1 LPRFEAHLFAES
13 IVSYQAFT
21 NPDSRS
27 TIHLNMFCPSCGT
40 EDTIGLPYCNRCGAN
55 LGGMVVPQTE
65 PPVISVTKPTLI
77 ISLTLAVLTL
87 GGFAGLVEGAR
98 ALSLNLRGGNNDPL
112 IALIVMGM
120 ITILTVDVF
129 LVRQLSRVI
138 TAALSSTVQP
148 QSKRPNAIAAPHA
161 PQLQRPNTARLEP
174 APSVTENTTR
184 FFEPVYRAPA
194 EAKEPANREE
204 LEK

>member
-1 LPRFEAHLFAES
+1 
-13 IVSYQAFT
+13 
-21 NPDSRS
+21 
-27 TIHLNMFCPSCGT
+27 MFCPSCGT

-55 LGGMVVPQTE
+55 LGGMVAPQTE
-65 PPVISVTKPTLI
+65 PAVINVTKPTLI
-77 ISLTLAVLTL
+77 ISLTLAALTL
-87 GGFAGLVEGAR
+87 GGFAGLIEGAR
-98 ALSLNLRGGNNDPL
+98 ALSLNLHGANDPL

-120 ITILTVDVF
+120 ITILTVDIF

-138 TAALSSTVQP
+138 TLALSSTGQTKLKQP
-148 QSKRPNAIAAPHA
+148 KATAA

-174 APSVTENTTR
+174 APSVTEHTTR
-184 FFEPVYRAPA
+184 FFEPVYRSAA